1 MTDMIIKNASY
12 VKGAAAY
19 SQCIVSD
26 LPQIAIA
33 GKSNVGK
40 SSLINYLVND
50 GKLARTSKLPGR
62 TRLINYFLIN
72 DGLEWEFLLA
82 DLPGYGFAKVSDA
95 EKLKWADLLE
105 NYLAKEQQLKHV
117 FFLVDIRHEPTKDDV
132 IMYNYLFA
140 NSVPFTIVATKAD
153 KLPKSQVKNRCRA
166 IANFLKVGADN
177 VIPVSSLNKTG
188 KEAVLCKIEQTLNV
202 HKLQM
207 LEQYRE
213 TSLNFDY
220 PVAKAVWNDNG
231 DKRAVVLDREDGNY
245 FVVYQRLV
253 SIPYDEFLHSQAA
266 ARYFWEPFVDTK
278 SVYGSLQTALEEIEL
293 SGYLK

>member
-1 MTDMIIKNASY
+1 MIIKNASY

-40 SSLINYLVND
+40 SSFINYLVND

-72 DGLEWEFLLA
+72 EGQGEFLLA

-105 NYLAKEQQLKHV
+105 KYLANERQLAHV
-117 FFLVDIRHEPTKDDV
+117 FFLVDIRHDPTRDDV
-132 IMYNYLFA
+132 TMYNYMFA

-153 KLPKSQVKNRCRA
+153 KISKSQVKNRCRA
-166 IANFLKVGADN
+166 IANFFKVGADN
-177 VIPVSSLNKTG
+177 VLPVSSTDKTG
-188 KEAVLCKIEQTLNV
+188 KDAVLAKMEQILTA
-202 HKLQM
+202 
-207 LEQYRE
+207 YS
-213 TSLNFDY
+213 SLHTDT
-220 PVAKAVWNDNG
+220 D
-231 DKRAVVLDREDGNY
+231 DDG
-245 FVVYQRLV
+245 
-253 SIPYDEFLHSQAA
+253 E
-266 ARYFWEPFVDTK
+266 
-278 SVYGSLQTALEEIEL
+278 
-293 SGYLK
+293 